1 LTNSINDYFCII
13 KQVNTKPY
21 AILFVKSKN
30 VLIMKAM
37 GFDKLKTPF
46 NLKKASYQSISLVG
60 TQSRINLVRVT
71 SEEIKS
77 KRNPAYKYLLP

>member
-1 LTNSINDYFCII
+1 
-13 KQVNTKPY
+13 
-21 AILFVKSKN
+21 
-30 VLIMKAM
+30 MKAM
-37 GFDKLKTPF
+37 GFDKLKTSF
-46 NLKKASYQSISLVG
+46 NIKKDSYQSITLVG